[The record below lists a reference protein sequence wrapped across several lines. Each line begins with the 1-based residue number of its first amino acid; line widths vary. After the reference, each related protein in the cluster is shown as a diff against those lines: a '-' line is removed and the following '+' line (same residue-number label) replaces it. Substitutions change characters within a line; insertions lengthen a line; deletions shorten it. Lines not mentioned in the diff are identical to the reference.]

1 MSYKIFV
8 SYKYRDT
15 SVYPLKSYVD
25 EILSP
30 TKVRDYVDKLEK
42 FFDKTNNIYK
52 GESDDEDLSNLSDD
66 EIWEKLK
73 PRIFDS
79 SITIVL
85 ISPKMKEQHRTER
98 SQWIPWEIAYSLRE
112 TTRGDRTS
120 HSNAIL
126 AVVLPDRN
134 NEYFYYSYPQNCYR
148 GCSCTLYQT
157 QSLFS
162 ILQKNMF
169 NQRYPKRK
177 FCEESKNIFNGDCSY
192 ISSVNW
198 GDFIIS
204 PMYYIDHAVQ
214 IKEHIDEYD
223 ICKEV

>member
-8 SYKYRDT
+8 SYKYSDT
-15 SVYPLKSYVD
+15 EVYPLHSKVKELY
-25 EILSP
+25 SP
-30 TKVRDYVDKLEK
+30 TTARDYVDKLESY
-42 FFDKTNNIYK
+42 FDKTNNIYK
-52 GESDDEDLSNLSDD
+52 GEPEGEDLSHLSED
-66 EIWEKLK
+66 EIWEKIK

-79 SITIVL
+79 SVTIVL
-85 ISPKMKEQHRTER
+85 ISPRMREPHKAER
-98 SQWIPWEIAYSLRE
+98 DQWIPWEIAYSLRE

-134 NEYFYYSYPQNCYR
+134 NEYLYYSYPQSCYR

-162 ILQKNMF
+162 ILRKNMF
-169 NQRYPKRK
+169 NQYYPKRK
-177 FCEESKNIFNGDCSY
+177 FCEESRNIFNGDCSY

-198 GDFIIS
+198 EDFIIS
-204 PMYYIDHAVQ
+204 QCIILIMLF
-214 IKEHIDEYD
+214 K
-223 ICKEV
+223 